1 MNEKLGVDSFHGRVC
16 HLKLFID
23 YGEVFA
29 QLSVVRSH
37 VVVVLLQRRLSH
49 FKRTDFLLSAP
60 A

>member
-1 MNEKLGVDSFHGRVC
+1 MNEKLSVDGFHGCVS
-16 HLKLFID
+16 HLKLLID
-23 YGEVFA
+23 DGEVFA
-29 QLSVVRSH
+29 QFGVVCSH